1 VGGYGAGNVAHRAST
16 ANGDRLVATRGNYWL
31 AMGAD
36 CGFGMTSCGFVGVN
50 DGWTDIIANRRLPVW
65 NYDAAKGGYVALRSG
80 IGKS

>member
-1 VGGYGAGNVAHRAST
+1 
-16 ANGDRLVATRGNYWL
+16 
-31 AMGAD
+31 MGAD